1 MSNSL
6 LSQNKFILHSS
17 YLPSGD
23 QPEAIARL
31 IDGIESGAS
40 HQTLK
45 GVTGSG
51 KTFTVAN
58 IIHRLKRPTIIL
70 AHNKTLAAQLYS
82 EMRHF
87 FPENAVEFFVSY
99 YDYYQPE
106 VYLPGSDRFI
116 RKDSAINA
124 HLERLR
130 LSTTKALIERRDVIV
145 VASVSSVYGLGDPDA
160 YRSLQVKLSLGQA
173 IETEEL
179 IERLER
185 LQYGRC
191 NRTIKRATFLVRDGA
206 VDIFPADS
214 EHKAL
219 TLELDDGHLNKLYWI
234 DAVSGEKLADV
245 DEYYVSPKTL
255 YSVSVEQVDL
265 ACEQIMKDM
274 ELQVASLSAENRL
287 TEAARLYERTVS
299 DLELLRLQGYCP
311 GIENYAS
318 YLNQRDPKLPPTTLF
333 DYLPKDGLL
342 FIDESHV
349 MVPQISAMY
358 KSDQS
363 RKNTLIDFGFRL
375 PSARNNRPLSF
386 DEFESIKP
394 QTIFVSAT
402 PGRYELSK
410 SNSHIFKQIIR
421 PTGLLD
427 PEIEIRPSENNLKD
441 LVKEIELRV
450 ARNERTL
457 VTTLTKKSA
466 EALNDFIAA
475 RGIKVSYLHSDVKTN
490 DRVEIINALRAGEL
504 DVLIGINLLREGLD
518 IPEASLVAVL
528 DADHAGF
535 LRSEQA
541 LIQIIGRA
549 ARNENGKAIL
559 YADKMTFAMQK
570 AIDESSERR
579 GHQMLYNMANGIV
592 PSSSKRK
599 LDSGDQAHVV
609 VGSVDRAKFCESL
622 SELCRQ
628 ITAKEKELL
637 QLVDEEG
644 AEQAKLIREQLIVLY
659 RQFIYM

>member
-1 MSNSL
+1 MSKNT
-6 LSQNKFILHSS
+6 FILHSN
-17 YLPSGD
+17 YTPSGD

-31 IDGIESGAS
+31 VDGIDSGSS

-116 RKDSAINA
+116 RKDSAINE

-145 VASVSSVYGLGDPDA
+145 VASVSSIYGLGDPDA
-160 YRSLQVKLSLGQA
+160 YRSLQVKLWLGQE
-173 IETEEL
+173 IDLDDL
-179 IERLER
+179 IQRLER
-185 LQYGRC
+185 LQYTRC
-191 NRTIKRATFLVRDGA
+191 NRTINRATFLVREG
-206 VDIFPADS
+206 VIDIFPADS
-214 EHKAL
+214 EHQAL
-219 TLELDDGHLNKLYWI
+219 TVEIEAGRVNQLYWI
-234 DAVSGEKLADV
+234 DAISGQQLETIA
-245 DEYYVSPKTL
+245 EYCVSPKTL
-255 YSVSVEQVDL
+255 YSVSIEQVEL
-265 ACEQIMKDM
+265 ACGQIMSDM
-274 ELQVASLSAENRL
+274 EQQVAILNADNRL

-318 YLNQRDPKLPPTTLF
+318 YLNQRDPQLPPTTLF

-349 MVPQISAMY
+349 MIPQISAMY

-386 DEFESIKP
+386 TEFESIKP

-402 PGRYELSK
+402 PSNYELSK
-410 SNSHIFKQIIR
+410 SKQQVFKQIIR

-427 PEIEIRPSENNLKD
+427 PEIEIRPSDNNLED
-441 LVKEIELRV
+441 LVQEIALRL

-466 EALNDFIAA
+466 ESLNDFLSAK
-475 RGIKVSYLHSDVKTN
+475 GIKVSYLHSDIKTN
-490 DRVEIINALRAGEL
+490 DRVEIIKALRVGEI

-528 DADHAGF
+528 DADTAGF

-559 YADKMTFAMQK
+559 YADKVTTAMQS
-570 AIDESSERR
+570 AIDESAERR
-579 GHQMLYNMANGIV
+579 GHQIIYNMANGIV
-592 PSSSKRK
+592 PSSSKRR
-599 LDSGDQAHVV
+599 LDSGSQTQVAVSHM
-609 VGSVDRAKFCESL
+609 DRAQFCENL
-622 SELCRQ
+622 SALCQQ

-637 QLVDEEG
+637 LCVDEGEG
-644 AEQAKLIREQLIVLY
+644 GADQAKIIRQQLIALY
-659 RQFIYM
+659 RQFIFM

>member
-1 MSNSL
+1 MSNAL
-6 LSQNKFILHSS
+6 LSKGKFILHSS
-17 YLPSGD
+17 YPPSGD

-31 IDGIESGAS
+31 IDGIENGAT

-82 EMRHF
+82 EMKHF

-116 RKDSAINA
+116 RKDSAINE

-145 VASVSSVYGLGDPDA
+145 VASVSSIYGLGDPQA
-160 YRSLQVKLSLGQA
+160 YRSLQVKFFPGQE
-173 IETEEL
+173 IETDDL
-179 IERLER
+179 IKRLER
-185 LQYGRC
+185 LQYTRC
-191 NRTIKRATFLVRDGA
+191 NRTIKRATFLVRAGA
-206 VDIFPADS
+206 IDIFPADS

-219 TLELDDGHLNKLYWI
+219 TVEIEASQVSKLYWI
-234 DAVSGEKLADV
+234 DAISGEKLQDV
-245 DEYYVSPKTL
+245 DGYLVSPKTL
-255 YSVSVEQVDL
+255 YSVSLEQVDL
-265 ACEQIMKDM
+265 ACEQIMEEM
-274 ELQVASLSAENRL
+274 EHQVSLLNSENRL

-318 YLNQRDPKLPPTTLF
+318 SLNQRDPKLPPTTLF

-349 MVPQISAMY
+349 MIPQISAMY

-386 DEFESIKP
+386 EEFEHIKP

-402 PGRYELSK
+402 PGSYELSK
-410 SNSHIFKQIIR
+410 SKEHVYKQIIR

-427 PEIEIRPSENNLKD
+427 PEIEIRPLHNTLDD

-466 EALNDFIAA
+466 ESLNDFIASK
-475 RGIKVSYLHSDVKTN
+475 GIRASYLHSDIKTH
-490 DRVEIINALRAGEL
+490 DRVEIINALRAGVY

-559 YADKMTFAMQK
+559 YADKMTTAMQK
-570 AIDESSERR
+570 ALDDSSERR
-579 GHQMLYNMANGIV
+579 AHQVIYNMANGIV

-599 LDSGDQAHVV
+599 LDSDSQTHLVAGAM
-609 VGSVDRAKFCESL
+609 DRAKFCENL
-622 SELCRQ
+622 SALCQQ
-628 ITAKEKELL
+628 ITAKEKALL
-637 QLVDEEG
+637 LLVDEGGED
-644 AEQAKLIREQLIVLY
+644 EAKQIREQLITLY
-659 RQFIYM
+659 RQFIFM

>member
-1 MSNSL
+1 MSKNT
-6 LSQNKFILHSS
+6 FILHSN
-17 YLPSGD
+17 YTPSGD

-31 IDGIESGAS
+31 VDGIDNGNS

-87 FPENAVEFFVSY
+87 FPENAVEFYVSY

-116 RKDSAINA
+116 RKDSAINE

-145 VASVSSVYGLGDPDA
+145 VASVSSIYGLGDPDA
-160 YRSLQVKLSLGQA
+160 YRSLQVKLWLGQE
-173 IETEEL
+173 IDLDDL
-179 IERLER
+179 IQRLER
-185 LQYGRC
+185 LQYTRC
-191 NRTIKRATFLVRDGA
+191 NRTIKRATFLVREG
-206 VDIFPADS
+206 VIDIFPADS
-214 EHKAL
+214 EHQAL
-219 TLELDDGHLNKLYWI
+219 TVEIEAGRVNQLYWI
-234 DAVSGEKLADV
+234 DAISGQQLETIA
-245 DEYYVSPKTL
+245 EYCVSPKTL
-255 YSVSVEQVDL
+255 YSVSIEQVEL
-265 ACEQIMKDM
+265 ACGQIMNDM
-274 ELQVASLSAENRL
+274 EQQVAILNADNRL

-299 DLELLRLQGYCP
+299 DLELLQLQGYCP

-318 YLNQRDPKLPPTTLF
+318 YLNQRDPQLPPTTLF

-349 MVPQISAMY
+349 MIPQISAMH

-386 DEFESIKP
+386 TEFESIKP

-402 PGRYELSK
+402 PSNYELTKSK
-410 SNSHIFKQIIR
+410 QQVFKQIIR

-427 PEIEIRPSENNLKD
+427 PEIEIRPSDNNLED
-441 LVKEIELRV
+441 LVQEIALRV
-450 ARNERTL
+450 SGNERTL

-466 EALNDFIAA
+466 ESLNDFLSAK
-475 RGIKVSYLHSDVKTN
+475 GFKVSYLHSDIKTN
-490 DRVEIINALRAGEL
+490 DRVEIIKALRVGEI

-528 DADHAGF
+528 DADKAGF

-559 YADKMTFAMQK
+559 YADKVTTAMQS
-570 AIDESSERR
+570 AIDESAERR
-579 GHQMLYNMANGIV
+579 GHQIIYNMANGVV
-592 PSSSKRK
+592 PSSSKRR
-599 LDSGDQAHVV
+599 LDSGSQTQVAVSHM
-609 VGSVDRAKFCESL
+609 DRAQFCESL
-622 SELCRQ
+622 SALCQQ

-637 QLVDEEG
+637 LCVDEGG
-644 AEQAKLIREQLIVLY
+644 ADQAKVIREQLIALY
-659 RQFIYM
+659 RQFIFM

>member
-1 MSNSL
+1 MSDS
-6 LSQNKFILHSS
+6 SVSKNKFILHSS
-17 YLPSGD
+17 YPPSGD

-31 IDGIESGAS
+31 IDGIEKGAT
-40 HQTLK
+40 HQTLR

-116 RKDSAINA
+116 RKDSAINE

-145 VASVSSVYGLGDPDA
+145 VASVSSVYGLGDPEA
-160 YRSLQVKLSLGQA
+160 YRSLQVKLELGQV
-173 IETEEL
+173 IDTQKL

-185 LQYGRC
+185 LQYNRC
-191 NRTIKRATFLVRDGA
+191 NRTIKRATFLVRANA

-219 TLELDDGHLNKLYWI
+219 TVEITNKRVNKLYWI
-234 DAVSGEKLADV
+234 DAISGDKLEDIV
-245 DEYYVSPKTL
+245 QYYVSPKTL
-255 YSVSVEQVDL
+255 YSVSIEQVEL
-265 ACEQIMKDM
+265 ACEQIMNDM
-274 ELQVASLSAENRL
+274 EQQVALLNADNRL

-311 GIENYAS
+311 GVENYAS
-318 YLNQRDPKLPPTTLF
+318 YLNQRDPQLPPTTLF

-386 DEFESIKP
+386 AEFEGIKP

-402 PGRYELSK
+402 PGSYELDKSK
-410 SNSHIFKQIIR
+410 QHVFKQIIR

-427 PEIEIRPSENNLKD
+427 PEIEIRPKNNQLED
-441 LVKEIELRV
+441 LITEIESRV
-450 ARNERTL
+450 TRNERTL
-457 VTTLTKKSA
+457 ITTLTKKSA
-466 EALNDFIAA
+466 EALNDFIAS

-490 DRVEIINALRAGEL
+490 DRVEIINALRAGDY

-549 ARNENGKAIL
+549 ARNEHGKAIL
-559 YADKMTFAMQK
+559 YADKMTSGMQK

-592 PSSSKRK
+592 PRSSRRQLASAAQP
-599 LDSGDQAHVV
+599 QAEH
-609 VGSVDRAKFCESL
+609 SIDRALFCENL
-622 SELCRQ
+622 AALCQQ
-628 ITAKEKELL
+628 ITGKEKELL